1 VRTDPGEDAGD
12 AVPGVGFV
20 ATGADGADGF
30 DQQAA
35 ATKTSVGRATSKR
48 IRAIGIVLKSIL
60 EGNCTSEGMGDRVN
74 SLS

>member
-1 VRTDPGEDAGD
+1 
-12 AVPGVGFV
+12 VGCV
-20 ATGADGADGF
+20 AWGGDGADGF

-60 EGNCTSEGMGDRVN
+60 EGNGTSEGLGDRRQQCVLKWFGFER
-74 SLS
+74 LSPFT